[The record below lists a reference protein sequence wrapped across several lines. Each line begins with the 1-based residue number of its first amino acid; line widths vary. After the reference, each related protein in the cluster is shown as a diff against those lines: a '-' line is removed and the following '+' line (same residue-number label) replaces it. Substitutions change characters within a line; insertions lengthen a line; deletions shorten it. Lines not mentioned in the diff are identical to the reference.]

1 MKKLLAILAMAFA
14 FGASADGLTLDEI
27 AGEYRGTI
35 VDREYEGH
43 WEVYRGTVTLTL
55 YADGKFRAK
64 AVFDDGDVCPF
75 ASSTSEITS
84 VKDGIVRIEGAFA
97 DDFWFDYAFI
107 IDLASRTMEFE
118 ATERGGGNYAS
129 TLTIMATA
137 TSQQYKPWTLD
148 NSASMPGGF
157 WTITSPDKKWQ
168 LACVPCDE
176 DILGGGWLDEAN
188 IDGADIMI
196 TSYYYDNEY
205 QRYDIDD
212 FTGKDTALLKGSGE
226 LTLPARAVDKD
237 GNLYTISINGWS
249 FEERETQW
257 KTISK
262 IIIPGIFTT
271 YVGDAFNCCGQFEVS
286 AANPRY
292 YAQDGVLF
300 MRGGEDGDVL
310 LAMPCGKTGSYRIPD
325 GVTHVQSGAFEYCRL
340 SSLTIGPD
348 LEDFGSDN
356 EQGAALKNIII
367 DGNENFSYE
376 NGFLMQDYGG
386 FADLIMTLWGVV
398 NGKDVLVPSY
408 VGEVLPYAC
417 AYGEYDKLKG
427 ANSITFTSDALYVC
441 EHAFEGAATS
451 CIDFS
456 RVGSLDLEDG
466 IFGDDTKVKTIK
478 LPEDTTFANN
488 SFSVYGHESKSL
500 DIYWPTSKGRAA
512 SGLNN
517 LYVDSDGTV
526 TLHVLHN
533 AGVWPKTLGNVPVAK
548 DLYSVSLDLN
558 YGDDPVAGPERYV
571 AYNQAV
577 GELPEPGR
585 TGHQFLGWFTARE
598 GGVKVTAATKVVDDV
613 IYYAHWLFDGSAI
626 VYASVAPECEG
637 MGSVTGGGSVV
648 KAGAKVTLKAT
659 ANDGYAFAGWY
670 KGGELIPDAAATYT
684 YIATGEEAVIVARFA
699 PITVAC
705 PGLSGGTFVVGIAG
719 GSNGIP
725 VEVLPASG
733 VKSVAVA
740 KLPAGMKYDAKTG
753 LITGAPTKPGSYE
766 VTVTVTTTSGSKKIE
781 TFVVDV
787 TTLPES
793 ATGTFNGFVHSDH
806 EGEDIIGTFQL
817 TATDAGKL
825 TAKVTT
831 AAGAYSFTGNNW
843 DSVLAGAYNVTLL
856 SKNGDELRLS
866 LDSSAGWNET
876 QLRGIFTPAGKS
888 KVYVSARR
896 NAFGSSWNF
905 SATPNGNGGWTLG
918 YAADAKTADL
928 KVTLKADGTTT
939 LAGTLGGMSVSASGY
954 ADVTGLA
961 DGVIYADFAPVA
973 TLKANGKSE
982 KRVISVRTRLWFN
995 RSDNHPGAAGS
1006 AKIIE

>member
-35 VDREYEGH
+35 VDSEYEGY
-43 WEVYRGTVTLTL
+43 WEVYNGTVTLTL
-55 YADGKFRAK
+55 SADGKFRAK

-84 VKDGIVRIEGAFA
+84 VKDGIVTIKGSFA
-97 DDFWFDYAFI
+97 DDFWFDYTI
-107 IDLASRTMEFE
+107 GINLATRTMAFW
-118 ATERGGGNYAS
+118 AKERDGGYYAS
-129 TLTIMATA
+129 TLTITATA

-148 NSASMPGGF
+148 NSAAMPGGF

-168 LACVPCDE
+168 LACVPSNNNNVQ
-176 DILGGGWLDEAN
+176 GGWIQGES
-188 IDGADIMI
+188 DIVI
-196 TSYYYDNEY
+196 TSHYHSGNRGYY
-205 QRYDIDD
+205 IDD
-212 FTGKDTALLKGSGE
+212 FTGKDTALLKGSGV
-226 LTLPARAVDKD
+226 LTLPARAVDTD
-237 GNLYTISINGWS
+237 GKMYTISINDWS

-340 SSLTIGPD
+340 SSLTIGQD
-348 LEDFGSDN
+348 LEAFYQDH
-356 EQGAALKNIII
+356 EVGAALKNIII
-367 DGNENFSYE
+367 EGNDSFRYE
-376 NGFLMQDYGG
+376 NGFLMQDWGG
-386 FADLIMTLWGVV
+386 YADLIMTLWGVV

-408 VGEVLPYAC
+408 VGQVMPYAC
-417 AYGEYDKLKG
+417 AYGDYDKLKG

-456 RVGSLDLEDG
+456 RVGSLELANHN
-466 IFGDDTKVKTIK
+466 IFGEDTMVKTIK
-478 LPEDTTFANN
+478 FPEDTTFANN

-517 LYVDSDGTV
+517 LYVESDGTV
-526 TLHVLHN
+526 TLHVLN
-533 AGVWPKTLGNVPVAK
+533 SAGDWPKTLGNVPVAK

-598 GGVKVTAATKVVDDV
+598 GGVKVTASTKVVDDV
-613 IYYAHWLFDGSAI
+613 IYYAHWQYDGSAI
-626 VYASVAPECEG
+626 VSASVAPECEG

-659 ANDGYAFAGWY
+659 ANDGYAFEGWY

-684 YIATGEEAVIVARFA
+684 YIATGEEAVIVAHFA

-705 PGLSGGTFVVGIAG
+705 PGLSNGTFVVGIAG
-719 GSNGIP
+719 DSSGIP
-725 VEVLPASG
+725 VTVSPASG

-787 TTLPES
+787 ATLPES

-817 TATDAGKL
+817 TAADAGKL

-939 LAGTLGGMSVSASGY
+939 LAGSLGGTSVSASGY